1 MAGEPLTSRAETSRE
16 ATSKEGAGATRVAT
30 SKVVGEETKGATNRT
45 QGGETR
51 AETSREDG
59 ETRVAMGL
67 TQEAEVAAV
76 SCSEE

>member
-1 MAGEPLTSRAETSRE
+1 MAGEPLTSRE
-16 ATSKEGAGATRVAT
+16 ATSKEEAGATRVAI

-45 QGGETR
+45 QDGETR

-59 ETRVAMGL
+59 ETRAGMGL
-67 TQEAEVAAV
+67 TQEAEVAEV

>member
-1 MAGEPLTSRAETSRE
+1 MGPLSQTKASLTVVGEPLTSR
-16 ATSKEGAGATRVAT
+16 VAI
-30 SKVVGEETKGATNRT
+30 SKVVGEETKEATNRT
-45 QGGETR
+45 QDGETR